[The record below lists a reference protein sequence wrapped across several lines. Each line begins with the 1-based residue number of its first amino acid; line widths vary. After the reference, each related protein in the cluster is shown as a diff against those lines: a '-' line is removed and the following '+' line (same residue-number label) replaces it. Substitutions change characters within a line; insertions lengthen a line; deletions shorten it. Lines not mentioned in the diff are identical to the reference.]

1 MVFFSNMRHYLN
13 IILLVIGFQ
22 SFGQSLDVRI
32 SDSEIRV
39 GDIFELNYI
48 ISNSEKFPVTMNTGD
63 VFPAELLT
71 SDTIEDKSIPSVE
84 ILAFSDSLVTI
95 NEMSQVIR
103 SYQLIVWDSCA
114 LSLIGFD
121 YSILDSIVKF
131 PPVYVNVSYYDSKEG
146 IELIDIVERFHNW
159 NKANK
164 GNNSESDSTWLITV
178 LIIIFAAL
186 LGLFFLIRW
195 TKRKKLQESQKSL
208 EEATLDQIKSL
219 QKEELWRNGL
229 LKEHFVRF
237 SHLLRSYLTSR
248 YGISFLDKTT
258 KQSIL
263 LLDSLSIDES
273 LKNKILQLLKNSDLV
288 KFADSNI
295 EDRTILVLFDD
306 LKSIVIQTTPKSEE
320 L

>member
-1 MVFFSNMRHYLN
+1 MRYYLN

-71 SDTIEDKSIPSVE
+71 SDTIEVKSIPAVE

-95 NEMSQVIR
+95 NEMYQVIR

-114 LSLIGFD
+114 LSLIGFE
-121 YSILDSIVKF
+121 YSYFDSIVRF

-146 IELIDIVERFHNW
+146 VELMDIEERFHNW
-159 NKANK
+159 NNP
-164 GNNSESDSTWLITV
+164 NSENKNDSGRTWLITV
-178 LIIIFAAL
+178 LVLALIAL
-186 LGLFFLIRW
+186 LGFFVFMRRI
-195 TKRKKLQESQKSL
+195 KRNKREENQKSL
-208 EEATLDQIKSL
+208 EEATLEQIKKL
-219 QKEELWRNGL
+219 QKEELWRNDL

-237 SHLLRSYLTSR
+237 SYLLRSYLTNR

-258 KQSIL
+258 QQSIL
-263 LLDSLSIDES
+263 LLDSLSIDET
-273 LKNKILQLLKNSDLV
+273 LKNRILQLLKNSDLV

-320 L
+320 P

>member
-1 MVFFSNMRHYLN
+1 MVFFSSMRYYLN

-71 SDTIEDKSIPSVE
+71 SDTIEDKSIPAVE

-95 NEMSQVIR
+95 NEMYQVIR

-114 LSLIGFD
+114 LSLIGFE
-121 YSILDSIVKF
+121 YSYFDSIVRF

-146 IELIDIVERFHNW
+146 VELMDIEERFHNW
-159 NKANK
+159 NNP
-164 GNNSESDSTWLITV
+164 NSENKNDSGRTWLITV
-178 LIIIFAAL
+178 LVLALIAL
-186 LGLFFLIRW
+186 LGFFVFMRRI
-195 TKRKKLQESQKSL
+195 KRNKREENQKSL
-208 EEATLDQIKSL
+208 EEATLEQIKKL
-219 QKEELWRNGL
+219 QKEELWRNDL

-237 SHLLRSYLTSR
+237 SYLLRSYLTNR

-258 KQSIL
+258 QQSIL
-263 LLDSLSIDES
+263 LLDSLSIDET
-273 LKNKILQLLKNSDLV
+273 LKNRILQLLKNSDLV

-320 L
+320 P

>member
-71 SDTIEDKSIPSVE
+71 SDTIEVKSIPAVE

-95 NEMSQVIR
+95 NEMYQVIR

-114 LSLIGFD
+114 LSLIGFE
-121 YSILDSIVKF
+121 YSYFDSIVRF

-146 IELIDIVERFHNW
+146 VELMDIEERFHNW
-159 NKANK
+159 NNP
-164 GNNSESDSTWLITV
+164 NSENKNDSGRTWLITV
-178 LIIIFAAL
+178 LVLALIAL
-186 LGLFFLIRW
+186 LGFFVFMRRI
-195 TKRKKLQESQKSL
+195 KRNKREENQKSL
-208 EEATLDQIKSL
+208 EEATLEQIKKL
-219 QKEELWRNGL
+219 QKEELWRNDL

-237 SHLLRSYLTSR
+237 SYLLRSYLTNR

-258 KQSIL
+258 QQSIL
-263 LLDSLSIDES
+263 LLDSLSIDET
-273 LKNKILQLLKNSDLV
+273 LKNRILQLLKNSDLV

-320 L
+320 P

>member
-1 MVFFSNMRHYLN
+1 MVFFSSMRYYLN

-71 SDTIEDKSIPSVE
+71 SDTIEVKSIPAVE

-95 NEMSQVIR
+95 NEMYQVIR

-114 LSLIGFD
+114 LSLIGFE
-121 YSILDSIVKF
+121 YSYFDSIVRF

-146 IELIDIVERFHNW
+146 VELMDIEERFHNW
-159 NKANK
+159 NNP
-164 GNNSESDSTWLITV
+164 NSENKNDSGRTWLITV
-178 LIIIFAAL
+178 LVLALIAL
-186 LGLFFLIRW
+186 LGFFVFMRRI
-195 TKRKKLQESQKSL
+195 KRNKREENQKSL
-208 EEATLDQIKSL
+208 EEATLEQIKKL
-219 QKEELWRNGL
+219 QKEELWRNDL

-237 SHLLRSYLTSR
+237 SYLLRSYLTNR

-258 KQSIL
+258 QQSIL
-263 LLDSLSIDES
+263 LLDSLSIDET
-273 LKNKILQLLKNSDLV
+273 LKNRILQLLKNSDLV

-320 L
+320 P

>member
-1 MVFFSNMRHYLN
+1 MVFFSSMRYYLN

-48 ISNSEKFPVTMNTGD
+48 ISNSEKFPVTMNAGD

-121 YSILDSIVKF
+121 YSILDSIVRF

-146 IELIDIVERFHNW
+146 IELIDIVERFHDW
-159 NKANK
+159 NKSNK
-164 GNNSESDSTWLITV
+164 DNISGSDSTWLITV
-178 LIIIFAAL
+178 LFIMLVVL
-186 LGLFFLIRW
+186 LGLFLLIRW

-208 EEATLDQIKSL
+208 ES
-219 QKEELWRNGL
+219 
-229 LKEHFVRF
+229 
-237 SHLLRSYLTSR
+237 
-248 YGISFLDKTT
+248 
-258 KQSIL
+258 
-263 LLDSLSIDES
+263 
-273 LKNKILQLLKNSDLV
+273 
-288 KFADSNI
+288 
-295 EDRTILVLFDD
+295 
-306 LKSIVIQTTPKSEE
+306 
-320 L
+320 

>member
-186 LGLFFLIRW
+186 LGLFFLIRRI
-195 TKRKKLQESQKSL
+195 KRKKLHENQKSL